1 MAKDFKKGFSAFVSA
16 KAAESIMAK
25 ADEIKNLDV
34 NIIDEYSDNNEDVSN
49 IDDLLSS
56 MKENGFTDPIEV
68 TNYGC
73 ASGRYMILSGHRRF
87 AAWTKLHNNKQPIKC
102 IIVDAAKFKTDADVK
117 NYVLMANAQRD
128 SSKDP
133 LLLVKRYKEHE
144 KYLSSISFEGNIRD
158 EIAKRLGVSVQQADR
173 YKTLGKCIPE
183 IQQLVADEKLG
194 MSSAQ
199 PIAPLSE
206 EDQHKFFNIL
216 QEALSNDAR
225 LTRDYV
231 KHMVDVFKEMSVELS
246 EDEKLDWKSVDTLLK
261 VDTDPSFTEP
271 YLRDDVSTEN
281 DINNEA
287 ISSPD
292 PSDDVQLTSAPSITD
307 QELNDNFVEDDTD
320 NDFVSDSEDISRE
333 RKNANNLIR
342 TIKKLEASL
351 ENDFFEF
358 EDEDAIVALAKDTI
372 ESLKLHL
379 INPYTGSKK

>member
-1 MAKDFKKGFSAFVSA
+1 
-16 KAAESIMAK
+16 
-25 ADEIKNLDV
+25 
-34 NIIDEYSDNNEDVSN
+34 
-49 IDDLLSS
+49 
-56 MKENGFTDPIEV
+56 
-68 TNYGC
+68 
-73 ASGRYMILSGHRRF
+73 
-87 AAWTKLHNNKQPIKC
+87 
-102 IIVDAAKFKTDADVK
+102 
-117 NYVLMANAQRD
+117 
-128 SSKDP
+128 
-133 LLLVKRYKEHE
+133 
-144 KYLSSISFEGNIRD
+144 
-158 EIAKRLGVSVQQADR
+158 
-173 YKTLGKCIPE
+173 
-183 IQQLVADEKLG
+183 

-231 KHMVDVFKEMSVELS
+231 KHMVDVFKEMSEELAD
-246 EDEKLDWKSVDTLLK
+246 DEKLDWKSVDTLLK
-261 VDTDPSFTEP
+261 VDTNPSLTEP

-287 ISSPD
+287 ISSHD
-292 PSDDVQLTSAPSITD
+292 PSDDVQLTSTPSIAD
-307 QELNDNFVEDDTD
+307 QEPNNIVDNDTD